1 MRRFYTSLLLLLLTG
16 VAATTANAQRK
27 SIATISQTAVASA
40 NELVSGKTYIIKNN
54 SNKYLHEEAHT
65 CTANGNAA
73 GNTNNKVRML
83 TAAPVVGST
92 DMAYVFTVNI
102 IEDTENNTTY
112 YTFKGQ
118 TGYIDN
124 VDHDAG
130 TYGDPIHM
138 TEEACTYTLVANG
151 SDASQNQVVSTYNG
165 TITNNS
171 GTLRTKWDYGS
182 GADNGGLVLTSNPSG
197 SSCYFSFY
205 EVTLGTDY
213 SIQSLEEF
221 VNGQKVLIA
230 NISTHSNKGYL
241 YETESHTCDAS
252 QNYKYTT
259 NRITTSKSLEAPS
272 MTADNFS
279 NYVFEVEIS
288 TDAENNKT
296 FAFKTKTGY
305 IDNVDGNANTPAH
318 GVHVSDQPG
327 TFTLTWNASGYWV
340 VKTTESKSANGN
352 ETSRLYWNVGGTD
365 GGGLTLYSADGNEK
379 FMFYAIP
386 TAKAKLTTAE
396 GIDNIQTIATFSAP
410 YAAVI
415 PAGVEAW
422 YIDQTNAEGNVAT
435 MKKLEGEAIPANEG
449 VILTGIATGEVNMA
463 PASYETVATI
473 SGNKL
478 SNTAA
483 ETHTAEAGDYVLA
496 IVNSQVAF
504 YPTIVGT
511 VVGINKA
518 YLHLSAGS
526 SAVAMNFGDNTTAV
540 NTALETLDNAQAPV
554 FDLSGRRV
562 MQPVKGGL
570 YIQNGKKFIVK

>member
-27 SIATISQTAVASA
+27 SIATISETAVA
-40 NELVSGKTYIIKNN
+40 ELSEFVTGKTYVMTQKDNGYI
-54 SNKYLHEEAHT
+54 YEAEHS
-65 CTANGNAA
+65 CDAKGIEA
-73 GNTNNKVRML
+73 NTNNRLKRSG
-83 TAAPVVGST
+83 AAPTVGST
-92 DMAYVFTVNI
+92 NMNFVFTVEVVTDGDN
-102 IEDTENNTTY
+102 TY
-112 YTFKGQ
+112 YAFKGQ

-124 VDHDAG
+124 VDHGAG
-130 TYGDPIHM
+130 TPADPIHM
-138 TEEACTYTLVANG
+138 TASACTFKLTKNSVVAG
-151 SDASQNQVVSTYNG
+151 TDGASNIQYWKMEANTTASRKIVD
-165 TITNNS
+165 S
-171 GTLRTKWDYGS
+171 G
-182 GADNGGLVLTSNPSG
+182 GADGDGMVLATSANNPNIA
-197 SSCYFSFY
+197 FY

-213 SIQSLEEF
+213 SIQSPEEF
-221 VNGQKVLIA
+221 VDGQKVLIA
-230 NISTHSNKGYL
+230 NISTHDHRGYL
-241 YETESHTCDAS
+241 YEKEHTCSATGITA
-252 QNYKYTT
+252 YKT
-259 NRITTSKSLEAPS
+259 NRIGTTTTEPS
-272 MTADNFS
+272 ITDPKFS
-279 NYVFEVEIS
+279 NYVFEVGIS
-288 TDAENNKT
+288 TNGEGGSKT
-296 FAFKTKTGY
+296 YTFKSKTGY
-305 IDNVDGNANTPAH
+305 IDNVDGNANSAAH
-318 GVHVSDQPG
+318 PVHVSDQPG
-327 TFTLTWNASGYWV
+327 TFTLTWNANGYWE
-340 VKTTESKSANGN
+340 VKTTANRSANGN
-352 ETSRLYWNVGGTD
+352 ETTRLYWNVGPAD
-365 GGGLTLYSADGNEK
+365 GGGLNLYSADGNQK

-422 YIDQTNAEGNVAT
+422 YIDQTSAEGNVAT

-449 VILTGIATGEVNMA
+449 VILTGTATGEVNMA

-478 SNTAA
+478 RNTAA
-483 ETHTAEAGDYVLA
+483 ETHTAVEGDYVLA
-496 IVNSQVAF
+496 IVDSQVAF

-518 YLHLSAGS
+518 YLNLSAGG

>member
-27 SIATISQTAVASA
+27 SIATISQTAVA
-40 NELVSGKTYIIKNN
+40 ELSEFVTGKTYVMTQKGNGYI
-54 SNKYLHEEAHT
+54 YEAEHT
-65 CTANGNAA
+65 CAATGDAA
-73 GNTNNKVRML
+73 GNTNNRLKRNG
-83 TAAPVVGST
+83 AAPTVGST
-92 DMAYVFTVNI
+92 DMNFVFTV
-102 IEDTENNTTY
+102 EVVTEEGNTY
-112 YTFKGQ
+112 YAFKGQ

-124 VDHDAG
+124 VDHGAG
-130 TYGDPIHM
+130 TPADPIHM
-138 TEEACTYTLVANG
+138 TASACTFKLTKNSEVA
-151 SDASQNQVVSTYNG
+151 G
-165 TITNNS
+165 TDGTSKIQYWKMEANTTTGRKIVDS
-171 GTLRTKWDYGS
+171 G
-182 GADNGGLVLTSNPSG
+182 GADRDGMVLAASANNPNIA
-197 SSCYFSFY
+197 FY

-213 SIQSLEEF
+213 SIQSPGEF
-221 VNGQKVLIA
+221 VDGQKVLIA
-230 NISTHSNKGYL
+230 NTSSHGNRGYL
-241 YETESHTCDAS
+241 YEKEHSCGANGITA
-252 QNYKYTT
+252 YKT
-259 NRITTSKSLEAPS
+259 NRIGTTTTEPTITDAQ
-272 MTADNFS
+272 FS
-279 NYVFEVEIS
+279 NYVFEVGII
-288 TDAENNKT
+288 TNKEDDSKTYT
-296 FAFKTKTGY
+296 FKSKTGY
-305 IDNVDGNANTPAH
+305 IDNVDGNATSAAH
-318 GVHVSDQPG
+318 PVHVSNQPG
-327 TFTLTWNASGYWV
+327 TFTLTWNANGYWE
-340 VKTTESKSANGN
+340 VKTTANRSANGN
-352 ETSRLYWNVGGTD
+352 ETTRLYWNVGPAD
-365 GGGLTLYSADGNEK
+365 GGGLNLYRTDGNEK

-415 PAGVEAW
+415 PTGVEAW

-449 VILTGIATGEVNMA
+449 VILTGTATGEVNMA

-483 ETHTAEAGDYVLA
+483 ETHTAVAGDYVLA

-518 YLHLSAGS
+518 YLNLSAGG

>member
-27 SIATISQTAVASA
+27 SIATISETAVADLSGF
-40 NELVSGKTYIIKNN
+40 VTGKTYVMTQKGNGYI
-54 SNKYLHEEAHT
+54 YEAEHSCAAT
-65 CTANGNAA
+65 GTAAN
-73 GNTNNKVRML
+73 NTNNRLKRNG
-83 TAAPVVGST
+83 AAPTVGST
-92 DMAYVFTVNI
+92 DMNFVFTV
-102 IEDTENNTTY
+102 EVVTEEGNTY
-112 YTFKGQ
+112 YAFKGQ

-124 VDHDAG
+124 VDHGAG
-130 TYGDPIHM
+130 TPADPIHM
-138 TEEACTYTLVANG
+138 TASACTFTLTKNSVVEGTDGASDIQYWKMEANTTTG
-151 SDASQNQVVSTYNG
+151 RKIVD
-165 TITNNS
+165 S
-171 GTLRTKWDYGS
+171 G
-182 GADNGGLVLTSNPSG
+182 GADRDGMVLAASAGNPNIA
-197 SSCYFSFY
+197 FY

-221 VNGQKVLIA
+221 VDGQKVLIA
-230 NISTHSNKGYL
+230 NISTHGNRGYL
-241 YETESHTCDAS
+241 YEKEHSCGATGITA
-252 QNYKYTT
+252 YTT
-259 NRITTSKSLEAPS
+259 HRIGTTPTEPAI
-272 MTADNFS
+272 TDAEFS
-279 NYVFEVEIS
+279 NYVFEVGIITNAGDGS
-288 TDAENNKT
+288 KT
-296 FAFKTKTGY
+296 YTFKSKTGY
-305 IDNVDGNANTPAH
+305 IDNVDGNATSNAH
-318 GVHVSDQPG
+318 PVHVSDQPG
-327 TFTLTWNASGYWV
+327 TFTLTWNANGYWE
-340 VKTTESKSANGN
+340 VKTTANRSANGS
-352 ETSRLYWNVGGTD
+352 ETTRLYWNVGPAD
-365 GGGLTLYSADGNEK
+365 GGGLNLYSTDGNQK

-449 VILTGIATGEVNMA
+449 VILTGTATGEVNMA

-483 ETHTAEAGDYVLA
+483 ETHTAVDGDYVLA

-504 YPTIVGT
+504 YPTKLGT

-518 YLHLSAGS
+518 YLNLSAGG

>member
-27 SIATISQTAVASA
+27 SIATISQTAVA
-40 NELVSGKTYIIKNN
+40 ELSEFVTGKTYVMTQKDNGYI
-54 SNKYLHEEAHT
+54 YEAEHT
-65 CTANGNAA
+65 CAA
-73 GNTNNKVRML
+73 IGDAARNTNNRLKREG
-83 TAAPVVGST
+83 AAPTVGST
-92 DMAYVFTVNI
+92 NMNFVFTVEVVTDGDN
-102 IEDTENNTTY
+102 TY
-112 YTFKGQ
+112 YAFKGQ

-124 VDHDAG
+124 VDHGAG
-130 TYGDPIHM
+130 SAADPIHM
-138 TEEACTYTLVANG
+138 TASACTFTLTKNIKVEGTDGASDIQYWKMEANTTA
-151 SDASQNQVVSTYNG
+151 DRKIV
-165 TITNNS
+165 
-171 GTLRTKWDYGS
+171 DS
-182 GADNGGLVLTSNPSG
+182 GAADGGGMVLALSAGNPNIA
-197 SSCYFSFY
+197 FY

-221 VNGQKVLIA
+221 VDGQKVLIA
-230 NISTHSNKGYL
+230 NISSHDHRGYL
-241 YETESHTCDAS
+241 YEKEHSCKAS
-252 QNYKYTT
+252 GITAYTT
-259 NRITTSKSLEAPS
+259 HRIGTTTTEPAI
-272 MTADNFS
+272 TDAQFS
-279 NYVFEVEIS
+279 NYVFEVGMITNE
-288 TDAENNKT
+288 ENGSKT
-296 FAFKTKTGY
+296 YTFKSKTGY
-305 IDNVDGNANTPAH
+305 IDNVDGNATSAAH
-318 GVHVSDQPG
+318 PVHVSDQPG
-327 TFTLTWNASGYWV
+327 TFTLTWNDNGYWE
-340 VKTTESKSANGN
+340 VKTTANSSANGN
-352 ETSRLYWNVGGTD
+352 ETTRLYWNVGPAD
-365 GGGLTLYSADGNEK
+365 GGGLNLYSADGNQK

-449 VILTGIATGEVNMA
+449 VILTGTATGEVNMA

-483 ETHTAEAGDYVLA
+483 ETHTAVDGDYVLA
-496 IVNSQVAF
+496 IVDSQVAF
-504 YPTIVGT
+504 YPTILGT

-518 YLHLSAGS
+518 YLNLSAGG

>member
-1 MRRFYTSLLLLLLTG
+1 MRRFYTSLLLLLLSG

-27 SIATISQTAVASA
+27 SIATISETAVA
-40 NELVSGKTYIIKNN
+40 ELSEFVTGKTYVMTQKDNDYI
-54 SNKYLHEEAHT
+54 YEAEHT
-65 CTANGNAA
+65 CAATGDAA
-73 GNTNNKVRML
+73 GNTNNRLKRKG
-83 TAAPVVGST
+83 AAPTVGST
-92 DMAYVFTVNI
+92 NMNFVFTV
-102 IEDTENNTTY
+102 EVVTEGDNTY
-112 YTFKGQ
+112 YAFKGQ

-124 VDHDAG
+124 VDHGAG
-130 TYGDPIHM
+130 TPADPIHM
-138 TEEACTYTLVANG
+138 TASACTFTLTKNSVVEGTDGASDIQYWKMEANTATG
-151 SDASQNQVVSTYNG
+151 RKIVD
-165 TITNNS
+165 S
-171 GTLRTKWDYGS
+171 G
-182 GADNGGLVLTSNPSG
+182 GADGDGMVLATSASNPNIA
-197 SSCYFSFY
+197 FY

-230 NISTHSNKGYL
+230 NISSHGNRGYL
-241 YETESHTCDAS
+241 YEKEHSCGAAGITA
-252 QNYKYTT
+252 YTT
-259 NRITTSKSLEAPS
+259 NRIGTTTTEPVITDA
-272 MTADNFS
+272 NFS
-279 NYVFEVEIS
+279 NYVFEVGIITNEEDGS
-288 TDAENNKT
+288 KT
-296 FAFKTKTGY
+296 YSFKSKTGY
-305 IDNVDGNANTPAH
+305 IDNVDGNATSAAH
-318 GVHVSDQPG
+318 PVHVSDQSG

-340 VKTTESKSANGN
+340 VKTTASNSANGN
-352 ETSRLYWNVGGTD
+352 ETSRLYWNVGPAD
-365 GGGLTLYSADGNEK
+365 GGGLNLYSADGNEK

-449 VILTGIATGEVNMA
+449 VILTGTATGEVEMA

-483 ETHTAEAGDYVLA
+483 ETHTAVDGDYVLA
-496 IVNSQVAF
+496 IVDSQVAF
-504 YPTIVGT
+504 YPTILGT

-518 YLHLSAGS
+518 YLNLSAGG

>member
-27 SIATISQTAVASA
+27 SIATISQTAVA
-40 NELVSGKTYIIKNN
+40 ELSEFVTGKTYVMTQQGNGYI
-54 SNKYLHEEAHT
+54 YEAEHT
-65 CTANGNAA
+65 CAA
-73 GNTNNKVRML
+73 TG
-83 TAAPVVGST
+83 TAANNTKNRLKRNGAAPTVGST
-92 DMAYVFTVNI
+92 NMDFVFTVEVVTDGDN
-102 IEDTENNTTY
+102 TY
-112 YTFKGQ
+112 YAFKGQ

-124 VDHDAG
+124 VDHGA
-130 TYGDPIHM
+130 TTAGDPIHM
-138 TEEACTYTLVANG
+138 TASACTFKLTKNDKVAGTDGAGNIQYWKMEANTTASKKIVDSGGADRDGMVLVATAG
-151 SDASQNQVVSTYNG
+151 
-165 TITNNS
+165 
-171 GTLRTKWDYGS
+171 
-182 GADNGGLVLTSNPSG
+182 NPNIA
-197 SSCYFSFY
+197 FY

-213 SIQSLEEF
+213 SIQSPEEF
-221 VNGQKVLIA
+221 VDGQKVLIA
-230 NISTHSNKGYL
+230 NISTHGNRGYL
-241 YETESHTCDAS
+241 YEKEHSCGATGITA
-252 QNYKYTT
+252 YKT
-259 NRITTSKSLEAPS
+259 NRIGTTTTEPAI
-272 MTADNFS
+272 TDAEFS
-279 NYVFEVEIS
+279 NYVFEVGII
-288 TDAENNKT
+288 TNAEDGSKT
-296 FAFKTKTGY
+296 YTFKSKTGY
-305 IDNVDGNANTPAH
+305 IDNVDGNATSAAH
-318 GVHVSDQPG
+318 PVHVSDQPG
-327 TFTLTWNASGYWV
+327 TFTLTWNANGYWE
-340 VKTTESKSANGN
+340 VKTTANRSANGS
-352 ETSRLYWNVGGTD
+352 ETTRLYWNVGPAD
-365 GGGLTLYSADGNEK
+365 GGGLNLYSADGNQK

-449 VILTGIATGEVNMA
+449 VILTGTATGEVNMA

-496 IVNSQVAF
+496 IVDSQVAF

-518 YLHLSAGS
+518 YLNLSAGG
-526 SAVAMNFGDNTTAV
+526 SAVAMNFGNNTTAV

>member
-27 SIATISQTAVASA
+27 SIATISQTAVADLS
-40 NELVSGKTYIIKNN
+40 EFVTGKTYVMTQKDNGYI
-54 SNKYLHEEAHT
+54 YEAKHT
-65 CTANGNAA
+65 CAATGDAA
-73 GNTNNKVRML
+73 GNTKNRLKRKG
-83 TAAPVVGST
+83 AAPTVGST
-92 DMAYVFTVNI
+92 DMNFVFTVEVVTNGG
-102 IEDTENNTTY
+102 NTY
-112 YTFKGQ
+112 YAFKGQ

-124 VDHDAG
+124 VDHGAG
-130 TYGDPIHM
+130 TPADPIHM
-138 TEEACTYTLVANG
+138 TASACTFKLTENTKVEGTDGASDIQYWKMEANTN
-151 SDASQNQVVSTYNG
+151 ASRKIVD
-165 TITNNS
+165 S
-171 GTLRTKWDYGS
+171 G
-182 GADNGGLVLTSNPSG
+182 GADGDGMVLATSANNPNIA
-197 SSCYFSFY
+197 FY

-221 VNGQKVLIA
+221 VDGQKVLIA
-230 NISTHSNKGYL
+230 NISTHGNRGYL
-241 YETESHTCDAS
+241 YEKEHSCSATGITA
-252 QNYKYTT
+252 YKT
-259 NRITTSKSLEAPS
+259 NRIGTTTTEPS
-272 MTADNFS
+272 ITDPKFS
-279 NYVFEVEIS
+279 NYVFEVGIS
-288 TDAENNKT
+288 TNGEGGSKT
-296 FAFKTKTGY
+296 YTFKSKTGY
-305 IDNVDGNANTPAH
+305 IDNVDGNATSAAH
-318 GVHVSDQPG
+318 PVHVSDQPG
-327 TFTLTWNASGYWV
+327 TFTLTWNANGYWE
-340 VKTTESKSANGN
+340 VKTTANSKANGS
-352 ETSRLYWNVGGTD
+352 ETTRLYWNVGPAD
-365 GGGLTLYSADGNEK
+365 GGGLNLYSADGNQK

-422 YIDQTNAEGNVAT
+422 YIDQTSAEGNVAT

-449 VILTGIATGEVNMA
+449 VILTGTATGEVNMA

-478 SNTAA
+478 RNTAA
-483 ETHTAEAGDYVLA
+483 ETHTAVEGDYVLA
-496 IVNSQVAF
+496 IVDSQVAF

-518 YLHLSAGS
+518 YLNLSAGG

>member
-27 SIATISQTAVASA
+27 SIATISQTAVA
-40 NELVSGKTYIIKNN
+40 ELSEFVTGKTYVMTQKGNGYI
-54 SNKYLHEEAHT
+54 YEAEHT
-65 CTANGNAA
+65 CAATGDAA
-73 GNTNNKVRML
+73 GNTNNRLKRNG
-83 TAAPVVGST
+83 AAPTVGST
-92 DMAYVFTVNI
+92 NMNFVFTVEEVTDGDN
-102 IEDTENNTTY
+102 TY
-112 YTFKGQ
+112 YAFKGQ

-124 VDHDAG
+124 VDHGAG
-130 TYGDPIHM
+130 TDADPIHM
-138 TEEACTYTLVANG
+138 TASACTFKLTKNSEVA
-151 SDASQNQVVSTYNG
+151 G
-165 TITNNS
+165 TDGTSKIQYWKMEANTTGRRKIVDS
-171 GTLRTKWDYGS
+171 GR
-182 GADNGGLVLTSNPSG
+182 ADDGGMVLAATAGNPNIA
-197 SSCYFSFY
+197 FY

-221 VNGQKVLIA
+221 VDGQKVLIA
-230 NISTHSNKGYL
+230 NISTHDNRGYL
-241 YETESHTCDAS
+241 YENKHTCGA
-252 QNYKYTT
+252 NGITAYKT
-259 NRITTSKSLEAPS
+259 NRIGTTTTKPAITDPQ
-272 MTADNFS
+272 FS
-279 NYVFEVEIS
+279 NYVFEVGII
-288 TDAENNKT
+288 TNKEDDSKTYT
-296 FAFKTKTGY
+296 FKSKTGY
-305 IDNVDGNANTPAH
+305 IDNVDGNATSAAH
-318 GVHVSDQPG
+318 PVHVSDQPG
-327 TFTLTWNASGYWV
+327 TFTLTWNANGYWE
-340 VKTTESKSANGN
+340 VKTTANRSANGN
-352 ETSRLYWNVGGTD
+352 ETTRLYWNVGPAD
-365 GGGLTLYSADGNEK
+365 GGGLNLYSADGNQK

-415 PAGVEAW
+415 PTGVEAW

-449 VILTGIATGEVNMA
+449 VILTGTATGEVNMA

-478 SNTAA
+478 SNTAT
-483 ETHTAEAGDYVLA
+483 ETHTAENGDYVLA

-504 YPTIVGT
+504 YPTISET

>member
-27 SIATISQTAVASA
+27 SIATISETAVA
-40 NELVSGKTYIIKNN
+40 ELSGFVTGKTYVMTQKDNGYI
-54 SNKYLHEEAHT
+54 YEAEHT
-65 CTANGNAA
+65 CDAKGDAA
-73 GNTNNKVRML
+73 GNTNNRLKRNG
-83 TAAPVVGST
+83 AAPTVGST
-92 DMAYVFTVNI
+92 NMNFVFTV
-102 IEDTENNTTY
+102 EVVTEGDNTY
-112 YTFKGQ
+112 YAFKGQ

-124 VDHDAG
+124 VDHAASSPA
-130 TYGDPIHM
+130 DPIHM
-138 TEEACTYTLVANG
+138 TASACTFKLTKNIKVEGTGGASDIQYWKMEANTTTG
-151 SDASQNQVVSTYNG
+151 RQIVD
-165 TITNNS
+165 S
-171 GTLRTKWDYGS
+171 G
-182 GADNGGLVLTSNPSG
+182 GADGDGMVLAASALNSNIA
-197 SSCYFSFY
+197 FY

-221 VNGQKVLIA
+221 VDGQKVLIA
-230 NISTHSNKGYL
+230 NISSHGNKGYL
-241 YETESHTCDAS
+241 YEKEHSCGANGITAYKTHRIGTTTTKPAITDA
-252 QNYKYTT
+252 K
-259 NRITTSKSLEAPS
+259 
-272 MTADNFS
+272 FS
-279 NYVFEVEIS
+279 NYVFEVGIITNEKDGS
-288 TDAENNKT
+288 KT
-296 FAFKTKTGY
+296 YTFKSKTGY
-305 IDNVDGNANTPAH
+305 IDNVDGNATTAAH
-318 GVHVSDQPG
+318 PVHVSDQPG
-327 TFTLTWNASGYWV
+327 TFTLTWNANGYWE
-340 VKTTESKSANGN
+340 VKTTANISANGS
-352 ETSRLYWNVGGTD
+352 ETTRLYWNVGPAD
-365 GGGLTLYSADGNEK
+365 GGGLNLYRTDGNEK

-435 MKKLEGEAIPANEG
+435 MKKLKGEAIPANEG
-449 VILTGIATGEVNMA
+449 VILTGTATGEVNMA

-483 ETHTAEAGDYVLA
+483 ETHTAVAGDYVLA
-496 IVNSQVAF
+496 IVDSQVAF

-518 YLHLSAGS
+518 YLNLSAGG